1 MNLPAKEEVIAAI
14 KELAVRLG
22 RTPSFNE
29 IKRETKLT
37 DHQLQRLFGSRTQLQ
52 QECGLEPVQRVP
64 VPPMDELFRE
74 WAKVVRTLA
83 RVPTCYEYRFYTQRN
98 PGVLSRRFE
107 YWRNVPS
114 GLKAYAEH
122 AGLWAEW
129 PDVLSILNAAEAEKW
144 PVPPVRDFCPAV
156 NTAPPA
162 EEDWML
168 PAAPMYG
175 PPVVSPALANAPINE
190 LGVIYLFGTLA
201 AELGYMVLRV
211 QAGFPDCEAMRR
223 IEGDR
228 WQRLLIEFE
237 YASRNFLLHKHD
249 AAKCDL
255 IVCWVHNWP
264 ECPVRVLELS
274 KFVAQR

>member
-1 MNLPAKEEVIAAI
+1 VNLPEKQEVIASI
-14 KELAVRLG
+14 KELAARLG

-29 IKRETKLT
+29 MKRETNLT
-37 DHQLQRLFGSRTQLQ
+37 DHQLQRLFGGRKQLQ
-52 QECGLEPVQRVP
+52 QACGLEPAQRAP
-64 VPPMDELFRE
+64 TPAMDELFRE
-74 WAKVVRTLA
+74 WARVVRTLG
-83 RVPTCYEYRFYTQRN
+83 RTPTTYEYQFYTQRS

-107 YWRNVPS
+107 YWRNVPQ

-122 AGLWAEW
+122 AGLWTEW
-129 PDVLSILNAAEAEKW
+129 PDVLNIVNAAEEEKW
-144 PVPPVRDFCPAV
+144 PVPPLPEFF
-156 NTAPPA
+156 PPA
-162 EEDWML
+162 NTTPPQEEDWMV

-175 PPVVSPALANAPINE
+175 PPVVSPALANAPLNE
-190 LGVIYLFGTLA
+190 LGVVYLFGTLA

-228 WQRLLIEFE
+228 WQRVLIEFE
-237 YASRNFLLHKHD
+237 YASKNFLLHKHD
-249 AAKCDL
+249 ATKCDL